1 MTFGKY
7 TYGTPEICW
16 ANDGAAL
23 TVKNFTSIAKDVKI
37 YLGNG
42 FGHDTSFVST
52 YPFSY
57 IHKSTF
63 PNVKNCS
70 RNTRGDVVIGND
82 VWIGENVIIMSGV
95 EIGDGA
101 VIANNSHVVKDVAPY
116 SIAGGN
122 PCKHIKY
129 RFSPE
134 QIEKLLEIKWWD
146 WEDDK
151 INYYLPLICSPSME
165 EFLQAVSN
173 NDYELYGKKD
183 SMFVKLFKIIQKLNP
198 FSRYV

>member
-7 TYGTPEICW
+7 TYGDPEICW
-16 ANDGAAL
+16 QNDVATL

-52 YPFSY
+52 YPFSFIY
-57 IHKSTF
+57 KSTF
-63 PNVKNCS
+63 PNVQNCS
-70 RNTRGDVVIGND
+70 RNTRGDVIVGND

-95 EIGDGA
+95 VIGDGA
-101 VIANNSHVVKDVAPY
+101 VIANNSHVVKDVESY
-116 SIAGGN
+116 SISGGN

-134 QIEKLLEIKWWD
+134 QIGNLLDIKWWD

-151 INYYLPLICSPSME
+151 INYYLPLICSPSIE
-165 EFLQAVSN
+165 DFLQAVSN
-173 NDYELYGKKD
+173 NLYESSVKKD

-198 FSRYV
+198 FSSYL

>member
-16 ANDGAAL
+16 KNDDASL
-23 TVKNFTSIAKDVKI
+23 EVKNFTSIAKDVKI

-52 YPFSY
+52 YPFSFIY
-57 IHKSTF
+57 KSTF
-63 PNVKNCS
+63 PNVRNTS

-122 PCKHIKY
+122 PCEHIKY
-129 RFSPE
+129 RFSE
-134 QIEKLLEIKWWD
+134 QQIEKLLDIKWWD
-146 WEDDK
+146 WDDDK
-151 INYYLPLICSPSME
+151 INYYLPLICSHSIE
-165 EFLQAVSN
+165 KFLDAVSRME
-173 NDYELYGKKD
+173 YELLSKRD
-183 SMFVKLFKIIQKLNP
+183 NMFIKYFKMITKLNP
-198 FSRYV
+198 FSRYL